1 MVLMYF
7 LLKVYGERD
16 DDGFYQGECEGRRGL
31 VPCNM
36 VGEVDMQDRYRT
48 DSPRHPRR
56 GSLQPRNDV
65 PPRSQPSGMSTQALP
80 QPRQTPSPQ
89 VPSRRSDASGHLARR
104 MVAIY
109 DYDPQSLSPNVD
121 GEDVELSFR

>member
-1 MVLMYF
+1 M
-7 LLKVYGERD
+7 YGERD
-16 DDGFYQGECEGRRGL
+16 DDGFYQGECDGRRGL

-36 VGEVDMQDRYRT
+36 VGEVEMQEQHRYRPE
-48 DSPRHPRR
+48 SPRHPRR
-56 GSLQPRNDV
+56 GSMHRGGDV
-65 PPRSQPSGMSTQALP
+65 PPRSQPSGMSQQAP
-80 QPRQTPSPQ
+80 VSVSRQTPSPQ
-89 VPSRRSDASGHLARR
+89 VPSRRSDAGAHLARR